1 MNRCAGCLKESRS
14 DFCGKCRRELF
25 DGAKVPRVLPFAR
38 PAYDEARRAVSPG
51 RLSISGVQTKMSLK
65 LNAGALELVQSG
77 GQYILKP
84 KPHGDFERPDAA
96 PINEHLTMQIA
107 RQVFGVSVAHNALV
121 EFRDGERA
129 YLVRRFDVQP
139 DGTRALQEDF
149 AQLAARSV
157 ETHGANY
164 KYELTYEE
172 IGELIRAHVAAHA
185 VDSERFFALVAFN
198 YLVHNGDAHAKN
210 FSLIRNEQT
219 GQYNLTPAYDLL
231 NTRLHL
237 PGETRT
243 ALELFKDDFRT
254 ESFESNA
261 FYAHDDFV
269 EFARRLGLVDVRYKR
284 ILQALVEKENEVRA
298 LVARS
303 ELSDECKELYAA
315 HVTDRARTFAP
326 TFFKWKKK

>member
-1 MNRCAGCLKESRS
+1 MNRCAGCFKETRD

-38 PAYDEARRAVSPG
+38 PAYDEARRAVGSD
-51 RLSISGVQTKMSLK
+51 RLSISGVQTKMSLR
-65 LNAGALELVQSG
+65 LNGTELELAQSG

-84 KPHGDFERPDAA
+84 KPHGSFERLEVA

-107 RQVFGVSVAHNALV
+107 RQVFGISVAHNALV
-121 EFRDGERA
+121 AFQDGERA
-129 YLVRRFDVQP
+129 YLVRRFDVQS
-139 DGTRALQEDF
+139 DGTRALQEDC

-172 IGELIRAHVAAHA
+172 IGELIRTHVATYR
-185 VDSERFFALVAFN
+185 VDLERFFALVAFN

-210 FSLIRNEQT
+210 FSLIRDERT

-237 PGETRT
+237 PNESRT

-269 EFARRLGLVDVRYKR
+269 EFARRLGLVAARSARVLK
-284 ILQALVEKENEVRA
+284 ALVEKESEVAA
-298 LVARS
+298 LIDRS
-303 ELSDECKELYAA
+303 ELSDECKQLYKA
-315 HVTDRARTFAP
+315 HVTDRARTFSP
-326 TFFKWKKK
+326 SFFSWKR